1 MEEVGGGA
9 EVSSSGE
16 LCPLFHQPGKPGF
29 YSIRVGPNTPSRLNA
44 YRNIGRQVSAV
55 FLLDCFLSLVHVHVL
70 FSLISSTLLTCSLS
84 PPSFSSSSL
93 SLSLPV
99 PPLSLSLS
107 LFLFFLSLSLSL
119 PLSLLPLSLSLSPSF
134 SSSSLS
140 SSSLSSSSLSLSSSF
155 SSSSLSLSLLQG
167 YWFSIITLRDDA
179 SSFL

>member
-84 PPSFSSSSL
+84 PLFLFFLSLSLPPSFSSSSL

-107 LFLFFLSLSLSL
+107 LFLFFLSLFFLSLSLSL
-119 PLSLLPLSLSLSPSF
+119 PLSLLPLSLLPLSLSLF
-134 SSSSLS
+134 LF
-140 SSSLSSSSLSLSSSF
+140 LFFLSLSLSF
-155 SSSSLSLSLLQG
+155 TGLLV
-167 YWFSIITLRDDA
+167 
-179 SSFL
+179 